1 VPRIVAITSNDW
13 GWWRTVIGN
22 LDKLDQYLATEL
34 QPDDLDLGTGQA
46 IKFDPATQIAALRK
60 AIDEAPKSTRWKLRA
75 RVGERVTWY
84 AEPEEMEHAG
94 L

>member
-1 VPRIVAITSNDW
+1 M
-13 GWWRTVIGN
+13 
-22 LDKLDQYLATEL
+22 
-34 QPDDLDLGTGQA
+34 
-46 IKFDPATQIAALRK
+46 QIAALRK
-60 AIDEAPKSTRWKLRA
+60 AIDEAPKSTKWKLRA